1 MGQCKEMK
9 SYVSS
14 LEEGENWRCDVKV
27 DIFAQRIEGIHGQ
40 LSELYRGARA
50 SLQPQSELLAAAFKE
65 LAIASEALQVAVEE
79 LCQQNEELAGARAAL
94 EAERQRYQDLFEF
107 APDAYL
113 VTDVR
118 GTIRE
123 ANRAAAALLNVS
135 QQYLQG
141 KPLTV
146 FIPKQERQCFHSQLS
161 ELEQGEPLLEWAG
174 RLLPRNSDPLEV
186 AIKVAAVCGREGNT
200 FALRW
205 LLRDLSSPAPA
216 AAAEQTNSH
225 PSFDRPLHVY
235 SKGEI
240 IPLHPQALWLVSQ
253 GLVKLS
259 TLCDGGEEV
268 LLGLAGPEM
277 LFGSSLTALPVYQA
291 TALSEEVHLGCVSL
305 AEISACPNLARA
317 ILPPIKQ
324 RLRQTELLLAISGR
338 RRVKDRLHTLLRLL
352 KQQIGEP
359 VAEGTRLSVR
369 LTHEEIAS
377 ACATTRVTVTRTL
390 NQLQQQGKIIL
401 DAKHHLILREGNF

>member
-1 MGQCKEMK
+1 M
-9 SYVSS
+9 
-14 LEEGENWRCDVKV
+14 KV

-40 LSELYRGARA
+40 LSELYRGAA
-50 SLQPQSELLAAAFKE
+50 GWVQPQSELLAAAFKE

-123 ANRAAAALLNVS
+123 TNRAAAALLNLS

-161 ELEQGEPLLEWAG
+161 QLQQGEPLLEWAG
-174 RLLPRNSDPLEV
+174 PLLPRNGDPVEV
-186 AIKVAAVCGREGNT
+186 AIKVAAVCGREGNA

-205 LLRDLSSPAPA
+205 LLREIGSPAPA
-216 AAAEQTNSH
+216 AAGQTHSH
-225 PSFDRPLHVY
+225 PSFDRPSHIY

-240 IPLHPQALWLVSQ
+240 IPLHPQAIWLVSE

-277 LFGSSLTALPVYQA
+277 LFGSSLTALAVYQA
-291 TALSEEVHLGCVSL
+291 TALSDEVHLACVSL
-305 AEISACPNLARA
+305 PEIAACPNLARA
-317 ILPPIKQ
+317 ILPQIKQ

-352 KQQIGEP
+352 KEQIGEP

-377 ACATTRVTVTRTL
+377 ACGTTRVTVTRTL
-390 NQLQQQGKIIL
+390 NQLQQEGKIIL
-401 DAKHHLILREGNF
+401 DAKHHLILKNGVF